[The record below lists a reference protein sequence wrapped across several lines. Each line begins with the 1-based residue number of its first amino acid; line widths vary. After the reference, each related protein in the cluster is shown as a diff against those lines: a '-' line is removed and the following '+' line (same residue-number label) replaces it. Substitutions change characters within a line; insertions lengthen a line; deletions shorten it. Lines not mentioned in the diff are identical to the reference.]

1 MKYLMKLS
9 NQYEIEADSED
20 EAMDKLGDYLDDNNM
35 TGETEF
41 WESIEVILVDVIV
54 DCECQE
60 DGKSCTSQCPEDEDM
75 ICSRSPNHEGKHFA
89 CTEIRHKLYEWE
101 E

>member
-20 EAMDKLGDYLDDNNM
+20 EAMEKLGDYLDSNNM

-41 WESIEVILVDVIV
+41 WESIEVVLVDV
-54 DCECQE
+54 
-60 DGKSCTSQCPEDEDM
+60 
-75 ICSRSPNHEGKHFA
+75 
-89 CTEIRHKLYEWE
+89 E